1 MARPLKICLRSRRQ
15 VSSRRSQRRTKRKM
29 MLKNE
34 AKKEKMILTSRL
46 VHLLRIVVTIN
57 DYDIGVESDP
67 GN

>member
-1 MARPLKICLRSRRQ
+1 
-15 VSSRRSQRRTKRKM
+15 M

-57 DYDIGVESDP
+57 DYDIGVEPDP
-67 GN
+67 GK